1 MARSTP
7 DDPSATPT
15 PPEQAPSLPVEQ
27 DIAAPLADAVAD
39 PAPPAA
45 EVEYIEVLVL
55 RDEPAYGL
63 RCGEVAV
70 IDITTAEQLYH
81 AGGVDPQPQAIA
93 AAKANRPT
101 PDVPDVIED

>member
-7 DDPSATPT
+7 DDPIATPT
-15 PPEQAPSLPVEQ
+15 PPEQATPLPVEQ
-27 DIAAPLADAVAD
+27 HSAAPPDSVT
-39 PAPPAA
+39 APVTD
-45 EVEYIEVLVL
+45 EVKCIEVLVL

-63 RCGEVAV
+63 RCGEVAM
-70 IDITTAEQLYH
+70 IDIATAEQLYH